1 MAPARPMSHIF
12 ISYARSDGRI
22 ADMLQE
28 KLRQRGVEVWVD
40 RTRLVPGA
48 AWPLNLRQAIDTCD
62 TMLVLLSPRSVAS
75 EFVRREYTHALE
87 AGKIVIP
94 VLIAPVKAF
103 PEALRAVQWVD
114 MTQKAG
120 QGYYDLLLALDA
132 HHWTFA
138 VTTSAGYDW
147 ELTLARATRHQL
159 PDGYSAYWV
168 NDRRWYTRGLVSY
181 LSLAMICL
189 SGSGALF
196 NLVALALL
204 EHTGES
210 LPALLANAALAA
222 GIMVPGISFLMVA
235 AQWARQRLGRGVQE
249 VIVTAPGGIITR
261 TMANTVGS
269 ATRVLT
275 YRGTSR
281 LICRPVMSPR
291 VVSIVIR
298 YPDSSIRQRAMI
310 PARFLDT
317 ATITRQIMRDY
328 ERYRETH
335 GVEALPERRLG

>member
-1 MAPARPMSHIF
+1 MSHIF
-12 ISYARSDGRI
+12 ISYARPDGRV

-28 KLRQRGVEVWVD
+28 KLRQRGIEVWVD

-62 TMLVLLSPRSVAS
+62 TMLVLLSPRSLAS

-132 HHWTFA
+132 HHWKFA
-138 VTTSAGYDW
+138 VTTSPGYDW

-159 PDGYSAYWV
+159 PDGYHAYWV
-168 NDRRWYTRGLVSY
+168 NDRRWYSRGLFMYVFF
-181 LSLAMICL
+181 AIMCL
-189 SGSGALF
+189 SGSGVLF
-196 NLVALALL
+196 NLAALALL
-204 EHTGES
+204 ENAAGS
-210 LPALLANAALAA
+210 LLPLLTNTALAA
-222 GIMVPGISFLMVA
+222 VAMVLAVRCMVGA
-235 AQWARQRLGRGVQE
+235 AQWARKRLGKGVQE
-249 VIVTAPGGIITR
+249 LVVTAPGGIITR
-261 TMANTVGS
+261 MMANPVG
-269 ATRVLT
+269 TKIRVLT
-275 YRGTSR
+275 YQGTSR
-281 LICRPVMSPR
+281 LTCRRVIDPR

-298 YPDSSIRQRAMI
+298 YPESSIRQREVI

-317 ATITRQIMRDY
+317 ATITRQILSDFK
-328 ERYRETH
+328 RYRETH
-335 GVEALPERRLG
+335 GGEELPERHFQ